1 MRWSL
6 SSGAG
11 VVSSRSMPAR
21 NALSVLPEPVGATTR
36 VLRPRPIA
44 SQAPAWA
51 AVGSANAA
59 RNQVRVGSLNA
70 ASGSVV
76 VTSAILAHATDS
88 GRPLRHNGRVGKRGK
103 AAVAA
108 TAAVVLLVALLAWW
122 LLRDDEP
129 VPAVAPDPVPTTPTP
144 TPTVAPPTGPCAVQ
158 ATTGFEPTRIAIPG
172 VVRRAQVYGVPRTPA
187 GVVGVLPHTD
197 NQNFAWDLG
206 GVEPGSHEGHVL
218 INTHTWPDGSAMGN
232 RLLDKL
238 QVGATIRL
246 GDGADVACYRVTKRD
261 EVPAK
266 DGYPGWA
273 ATDGSPQM
281 VIVVCSGQR
290 LGPGEWT
297 HRTLWFADPVGPD
310 GKIVE
315 SGNPTPPL

>member
-1 MRWSL
+1 MGNR
-6 SSGAG
+6 
-11 VVSSRSMPAR
+11 
-21 NALSVLPEPVGATTR
+21 
-36 VLRPRPIA
+36 
-44 SQAPAWA
+44 
-51 AVGSANAA
+51 
-59 RNQVRVGSLNA
+59 
-70 ASGSVV
+70 
-76 VTSAILAHATDS
+76 
-88 GRPLRHNGRVGKRGK
+88 GR
-103 AAVAA
+103 AAVA
-108 TAAVVLLVALLAWW
+108 AAVVLLVALLAWW

-129 VPAVAPDPVPTTPTP
+129 EPTVAPDPVPTTPTP
-144 TPTVAPPTGPCAVQ
+144 TPTPTVPPPTGPCAVQ

-172 VVRRAQVYGVPRTPA
+172 VVRRAQVFGVPRTAA

-206 GVEPGSHEGHVL
+206 GIEPGSSEGHVL

-232 RLLDKL
+232 RLLDEL

-246 GDGADVACYRVTKRD
+246 EDDDTDVACYRVTKRD

-273 ATDGSPQM
+273 AKDGPSQM

-310 GKIVE
+310 GKIVVPD
-315 SGNPTPPL
+315 NPTPTS